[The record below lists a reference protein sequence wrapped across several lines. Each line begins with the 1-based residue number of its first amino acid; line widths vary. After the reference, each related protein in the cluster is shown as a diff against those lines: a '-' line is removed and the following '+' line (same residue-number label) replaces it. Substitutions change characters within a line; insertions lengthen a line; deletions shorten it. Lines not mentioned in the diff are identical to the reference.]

1 MMTTLSRSALLR
13 LAALLTLGAPAW
25 AADHVVSQQGRR
37 FHPSEIAIKAGD
49 TVTISNDDEFLHHVY
64 IKGEGMEY
72 DSGGQPIG
80 TSLTIPFPAKG
91 VFEVRCDIHP
101 KMRLTVTVE

>member
-1 MMTTLSRSALLR
+1 MTTLSRSVLLG
-13 LAALLTLGAPAW
+13 LAAALVVGEAAW
-25 AADHVVSQQGRR
+25 AADHQVSQQGRR
-37 FHPSEIAIKAGD
+37 FHPGEIAIKAGD

-64 IKGEGMEY
+64 VKGDGMDY

-80 TSLTIPFPAKG
+80 TSLTIPFPVKG